1 MGERRVSRGGKPPT
15 GSGGRTTVGLAVET
29 KRLLDELKAELRA
42 RSYDE
47 LFRRL
52 VEVVA
57 EYRRMKARE
66 RVRRVVCTEMRES
79 RGSLSAW
86 AKLLAR
92 ELEDTNAVA
101 LALEYLV
108 PDPKEPGIYVVS
120 MERCAGETVSRRPE
134 AEAAAPEPPRPEP
147 EAVAAPKEVL
157 EVKPELEFTTED
169 YVKGILVP
177 LLRERVGP
185 RAVWELKEFRELL
198 ESLTPLPTAEVLN
211 KLVELGYAELRG
223 NQVVLRL

>member
-1 MGERRVSRGGKPPT
+1 MYGGAGRGSASRE
-15 GSGGRTTVGLAVET
+15 RTTVGVTVET
-29 KRLLDELKAELRA
+29 KRLLDDLKAELRA

-52 VEVVA
+52 AEVVA

-66 RVRRVVCTEMRES
+66 RVRQVVCTEMRES

-92 ELEDTNAVA
+92 NLNDTNAVA

-120 MERCAGETVSRRPE
+120 IERCAGETVSRRPE
-134 AEAAAPEPPRPEP
+134 AEATAPEPVGSEP
-147 EAVAAPKEVL
+147 EAVATPRDVV

-177 LLRERVGP
+177 LLKMHVGS
-185 RAVWELKEFRELL
+185 RAVWELRELRELL
-198 ESLTPLPTAEVLN
+198 ESITPLPAAEVLDI
-211 KLVELGYAELRG
+211 LVRLGIAELRD